1 MIQAFLIL
9 TTLFLQEQALLP
21 NTLGGAQNSSAE
33 IERLASLVQSG
44 WGIDPT
50 TRKFVFTIQ
59 IPPESLA
66 AFTAGRFGNDL
77 GAPIPPD
84 IRPFVEEVIVRIG
97 TGPLPRTA
105 PTPEMRASLSRN
117 TQPMVATLDDRRTL
131 TDIDPVLP
139 AAGQGGLNNGL
150 SNSSANNGNIL
161 PPGMSPSTGA
171 SPGSSLPNNGSFGS
185 PNPGSFGATDGSVM
199 PGASSGGFNDAPS
212 LLGGSGARQPNPL
225 PTAGGNGAIPS
236 TNPSSLGSSTAPG
249 RTDGFRSD
257 SNTSSMLGRLTGG
270 TPPIPAP
277 NPTTGAGSLSTPY
290 ASSNPA
296 MPRVANNPLPNNSQP
311 NNNLTNQTG
320 AGYGAPA
327 GYNPSVAPGAASGA
341 GQGYNPNLQPS
352 PQYDPRLAA
361 GFTPPPTNPVG
372 STLPPT
378 SQSANPNG
386 VLTGGSGMPL
396 SPATPT
402 GLQSPGDTQPG
413 VTVDKLLPLIT
424 LMLLVINIYQFF
436 WMSHVRTRYKE
447 MVISKRTAQL
457 HLSNS

>member
-9 TTLFLQEQALLP
+9 TTLFLQEQAILP
-21 NTLGGAQNSSAE
+21 NTLGGTQNSSAE

-44 WGIDPT
+44 WGVDPV

-59 IPPESLA
+59 IPPESLT

-84 IRPFVEEVIVRIG
+84 IRPFVEEVIIRIG

-117 TQPMVATLDDRRTL
+117 SQPMVATLDDRRTL

-150 SNSSANNGNIL
+150 GSSSSNNGNIL
-161 PPGMSPSTGA
+161 PPGMSPSGNSNSGSLLPNNSA
-171 SPGSSLPNNGSFGS
+171 LNNPGSSSFGGADGS
-185 PNPGSFGATDGSVM
+185 ALPGSTT
-199 PGASSGGFNDAPS
+199 GGFNDAPS

-225 PTAGGNGAIPS
+225 PTVGGNGAMPS
-236 TNPSSLGSSTAPG
+236 TNPSNLGTSATPG

-257 SNTSSMLGRLTGG
+257 SNTNSMLGRLTGG
-270 TPPIPAP
+270 TPPIPAT

-290 ASSNPA
+290 ATSNPA
-296 MPRVANNPLPNNSQP
+296 MPRVANNPLPNNTS
-311 NNNLTNQTG
+311 TNPPG
-320 AGYGAPA
+320 AGYGAPN
-327 GYNPSVAPGAASGA
+327 GYNPVVAPGVNPGA
-341 GQGYNPNLQPS
+341 GQGFNPGLQPA
-352 PQYDPRLAA
+352 PQYDPRIAA
-361 GFTPPPTNPVG
+361 GYNPPISNPPSAAQPQGPLMQNPTGAPVSG
-372 STLPPT
+372 TSLPPAG
-378 SQSANPNG
+378 SVNPTG
-386 VLTGGSGMPL
+386 VL
-396 SPATPT
+396 SPA
-402 GLQSPGDTQPG
+402 DTQPG
-413 VTVDKLLPLIT
+413 VTIDKLLPLIT

-436 WMSHVRTRYKE
+436 WMAHVRTRYKE

-457 HLSNS
+457 NLSNT

>member
-9 TTLFLQEQALLP
+9 TTLFLQEQAILP
-21 NTLGGAQNSSAE
+21 NTLGTAQNSTAE

-97 TGPLPRTA
+97 TGPVPRTA
-105 PTPEMRASLSRN
+105 PTPEMRAALNRTS
-117 TQPMVATLDDRRTL
+117 QPMMAMLDDRRSL

-139 AAGQGGLNNGL
+139 ASGQGGLGTSGFNNPGTG
-150 SNSSANNGNIL
+150 STAQGNGNIL
-161 PPGMSPSTGA
+161 PPGMSPSTA
-171 SPGSSLPNNGSFGS
+171 AAPS
-185 PNPGSFGATDGSVM
+185 T
-199 PGASSGGFNDAPS
+199 DAPS
-212 LLGGSGARQPNPL
+212 LLNGSGVRQTNPL
-225 PTAGGNGAIPS
+225 PTMGGIGVMPS
-236 TNPSSLGSSTAPG
+236 TNPNPMSSPSGIGSTLNNATAPTAG
-249 RTDGFRSD
+249 RTDGFRPD

-270 TPPIPAP
+270 VPPLPST

-296 MPRVANNPLPNNSQP
+296 VPRVASNPLPNQGSEF
-311 NNNLTNQTG
+311 G
-320 AGYGAPA
+320 ASA
-327 GYNPSVAPGAASGA
+327 GYNPALTTGTNTGIHSGVN
-341 GQGYNPNLQPS
+341 QGYGSSLPPANS
-352 PQYDPRLAA
+352 YDPRLAA
-361 GFTPPPTNPVG
+361 GFSQSLSNPQTSALPSPSSVALNPNG
-372 STLPPT
+372 ASGVSANLPPT
-378 SQSANPNG
+378 MGNPSS
-386 VLTGGSGMPL
+386 VL
-396 SPATPT
+396 SPA
-402 GLQSPGDTQPG
+402 DTQPG
-413 VTVDKLLPLIT
+413 VTFDKLLPLIT

-436 WMSHVRTRYKE
+436 WMAHVRTRYKE

-457 HLSNS
+457 NLSNT

>member
-9 TTLFLQEQALLP
+9 TTLFLQEQAILP
-21 NTLGGAQNSSAE
+21 NTLGGTQNSSAE

-44 WGIDPT
+44 WGFDPA

-117 TQPMVATLDDRRTL
+117 FQPMVATLDDRRTL
-131 TDIDPVLP
+131 TDIDRVLP
-139 AAGQGGLNNGL
+139 AAGQGGLNSALGG
-150 SNSSANNGNIL
+150 SSSSNGNIL

-171 SPGSSLPNNGSFGS
+171 SSGS
-185 PNPGSFGATDGSVM
+185 PSPSNAASGNSASGGFDASDGSVM
-199 PGASSGGFNDAPS
+199 PGSSTGGFNDSPS
-212 LLGGSGARQPNPL
+212 LLGGAGSRQPTPPPIVGGSGAM
-225 PTAGGNGAIPS
+225 PS
-236 TNPSSLGSSTAPG
+236 TNPSSLGSSAISG

-257 SNTSSMLGRLTGG
+257 SNASSMLGRLTGG

-277 NPTTGAGSLSTPY
+277 NPTTGAGSLSPPY

-296 MPRVANNPLPNNSQP
+296 VPRVANNPLSNNILP
-311 NNNLTNQTG
+311 NQT
-320 AGYGAPA
+320 ATGYGAPS
-327 GYNPSVAPGAASGA
+327 GYNPSIATGVSSGV
-341 GQGYNPNLQPS
+341 GYNPGLQPN
-352 PQYDPRLAA
+352 PQYAPQIAT
-361 GFTPPPTNPVG
+361 GFTPPPNNPVG
-372 STLPPT
+372 SSLPPI
-378 SQSANPNG
+378 SQSGNPAG
-386 VLTGGSGMPL
+386 VLTGGNGVPL
-396 SPATPT
+396 SPASPT
-402 GLQSPGDTQPG
+402 GVQSPADMQPG
-413 VTVDKLLPLIT
+413 VTMDKLLPLIT

-457 HLSNS
+457 NLSNS